1 MNDHVT
7 RLRTAPAPSA
17 AEPAALPAALQD
29 GEPESGG
36 DGGDDRMDAVHAAVA
51 AEIAACGLSQ
61 AEAARGMGVSPTT
74 LSRWTRGDYA
84 GSNDRV
90 TGAGQSWLDAR
101 AESRERTLAPAG
113 LDCHAG
119 LGVTHE
125 VMVALGH
132 ARATGDVVLVHG
144 RSGAGKSHALSRYAA
159 TRAGVY
165 CVTATSGVTS
175 LGGLYGRVARSLGAP
190 GRYASALAAEDAIL
204 ERLDGRQALLAVDE
218 AQHLGARLL
227 DALRG
232 LRDISGCGLA
242 LVGDDTIR
250 MTLARCPQ
258 VTGRIGIRVGL
269 GVPPGTDVATLL
281 TAVLGR
287 GTSRAERDAAARA
300 ASGPGGL
307 HALRRLLARA
317 FLLAHAEGRGEIT
330 TDDILSAAATA
341 AD

>member
-1 MNDHVT
+1 MRHEQPCDP
-7 RLRTAPAPSA
+7 PAY
-17 AEPAALPAALQD
+17 
-29 GEPESGG
+29 
-36 DGGDDRMDAVHAAVA
+36 RAVAVRAAVA
-51 AEIAACGLSQ
+51 AEIAAHGLSQ

-84 GSNDRV
+84 GANDKV
-90 TGAGQSWLDAR
+90 TEAGQSWLDMR
-101 AESRERTLAPAG
+101 AEARERTLAPAG
-113 LDCHAG
+113 LDRHAG

-125 VMVALGH
+125 VMAALG
-132 ARATGDVVLVHG
+132 
-144 RSGAGKSHALSRYAA
+144 HALSRYAA

-165 CVTATSGVTS
+165 SVTATSGVTS
-175 LGGLYGRVARSLGAP
+175 LGGLYGRVARALGAP

-204 ERLDGRQALLAVDE
+204 ERLYGRQALLAVDE

-232 LRDISGCGLA
+232 LRDLSGCGLA
-242 LVGDDTIR
+242 LAGDDTIR

-269 GVPPGTDVATLL
+269 GVPPGTDVTTLL
-281 TAVLGR
+281 TAMLGR
-287 GTSRAERDAAARA
+287 EPIKSETRAGTDAVA
-300 ASGPGGL
+300 GPGGM

-317 FLLAHAEGRGEIT
+317 FLLAHAEGREAIAA
-330 TDDILSAAATA
+330 DDILAAAAA